1 MNETMYTFPNGL
13 PGFEDCTQFEL
24 CSEKKGDVDLYQ
36 LQSAEQKELAFDLI
50 DPAAFDLNY
59 QFTLTDEEQ
68 EQLEAKSAEDLVVFL
83 MLSRKQAGDE
93 ASAIHANI
101 AGPLVLNIN
110 SRKGMQKVL
119 NKMDYSINLAE
130 K

>member
-1 MNETMYTFPNGL
+1 MSETMYTFPNGL

-24 CSEKKGDVDLYQ
+24 CHEKKGDVDMFQ
-36 LQSAEQKELAFDLI
+36 LQSVDQKELAFNLI

-59 QFTLTDEEQ
+59 QFTLSDEEQ
-68 EQLEAKSAEDLVVFL
+68 ELLEAKSAEDILVFL
-83 MLSRKQAGDE
+83 MLSRKESGE
-93 ASAIHANI
+93 ASAIHANV
-101 AGPLVLNIN
+101 AGPLVLNVS

-119 NKMDYSINLAE
+119 NKVDYSVNLAE